1 MAKPMVKQRRNSRN
15 DRGSSRRYR
24 TDGSVA
30 YQPEFEE
37 EPSGAPSR
45 PDYQAGRPARRPE
58 QPRRT
63 QTRPRRRPAVR
74 PNIQVRPQTAV
85 SPFAVVGVFAVLV
98 CTLLLVMSTAQLAV
112 ANNEVVTLR
121 SQLADLQDEGR
132 MLQAKYELE
141 FDLETIERQFLSTGE
156 MVRPGMGQTVYLD
169 LSAADSVVYYDGA
182 GDGLSAVLQKAEN
195 FLANLLS

>member
-1 MAKPMVKQRRNSRN
+1 MANRRRNSRN
-15 DRGSSRRYR
+15 NHGSSRRYR

-37 EPSGAPSR
+37 EPYRAPSR
-45 PDYQAGRPARRPE
+45 PDYQAGRPSRRPE

-63 QTRPRRRPAVR
+63 QPRPRRRPALR

-85 SPFAVVGVFAVLV
+85 APFAIVGLFAVLV
-98 CTLLLVMSTAQLAV
+98 CTLLLVMNTARLAV
-112 ANNEVVTLR
+112 ANHEVVSLR
-121 SQLADLQDEGR
+121 NELADLQDEGR
-132 MLQAKYELE
+132 VLQAKYELQ
-141 FDLETIERQFLSTGE
+141 FDLEAIERQFLSTGE
-156 MVRPGMGQTVYLD
+156 MVRTGMGQTVYLD